1 VSTVTQQQFDALVER
16 HLAALADG
24 EARPDA
30 DEYADMVRVWN
41 TIQWRG
47 GATGPAAEFSARF
60 YPAEVDTVV
69 SALGMVLSKGM
80 AWYSPAHD
88 LYFGGT
94 PHENS
99 VYEISGP

>member
-1 VSTVTQQQFDALVER
+1 MSTVTEQQFDALVER

-24 EARPDA
+24 ATRPSA

-47 GATGPAAEFSARF
+47 DATGKAAEFSERF
-60 YPAEVDTVV
+60 YPAEVDAVTTE
-69 SALGMVLSKGM
+69 LGMVLSKGM

-88 LYFGGT
+88 LYFGGA
-94 PHENS
+94 PHAGS
-99 VYEISGP
+99 VYEISG